1 MVRNMLKRG
10 IYVLFV
16 ALGVLSVL
24 ISLYVSPL
32 TGGILHFEGPSQLYF
47 ALFISSILTA
57 IGLYAYKRS
66 FLPALM
72 GFGISIALLLI
83 FITLF
88 SLHPLVL
95 FLFPLTLI
103 LVVVITIFKDFP
115 HSFALRVVSITF
127 AVALISF
134 VTLLSWSACYYNSK
148 VIYVKK
154 MQLPESCIDLTDKLD
169 DYPSIKE
176 AISSAKSKVNVNFE
190 ELPKIDE
197 ISTNYTKAGDSF
209 FYIKVGDNYYKVF
222 LFKAVGVRKLN
233 YVPKNYSKIDEN
245 DLKLYPSLEK
255 IIDSIDSDVEDYG
268 GLHYIAVSSEEL
280 YKMKELVSEKGH
292 VIEFNGNYYEIHV
305 EYSIHLEKIE
315 YPFKCVKVSEE
326 ELSKYPTLK
335 RAIYLAN
342 KNGKAMLTVPPEEWS
357 RTLNFIREIRG
368 CIEVNGSCY
377 TFEFMM
383 AD

>member
-1 MVRNMLKRG
+1 MPKRG
-10 IYVLFV
+10 IYALFV
-16 ALGVLSVL
+16 AFGVLSVL

-32 TGGILHFEGPSQLYF
+32 TGGILHIEGPSQLHF

-66 FLPALM
+66 FLSALM
-72 GFGISIALLLI
+72 GFSISIALLLI
-83 FITLF
+83 FIALF

-95 FLFPLTLI
+95 FLFPLILI

-115 HSFALRVVSITF
+115 HSFTLRMVSITF

-134 VTLLSWSACYYNSK
+134 VALLSWSACYYNSK

-154 MQLPESCIDLTDKLD
+154 MQLPESYIDLTDKLD
-169 DYPSIKE
+169 DYPSIKK
-176 AISSAKSKVNVNFE
+176 AISSAKSEVNVNFE
-190 ELPKIDE
+190 ELHRIDE
-197 ISTNYTKAGDSF
+197 ISANYTKAGDSF
-209 FYIKVGDNYYKVF
+209 FYIRVGDSYYKIF
-222 LFKAVGVRKLN
+222 LFKVVGVRKLN
-233 YVPKNYSKIDEN
+233 YVPKNYSKIDED

-255 IIDSIDSDVEDYG
+255 IIGSVDSDVEDYG
-268 GLHYIAVSSEEL
+268 GLHYITVSSEEL
-280 YKMKELVSEKGH
+280 CKMKEFVSEKGH
-292 VIEFNGNYYEIHV
+292 TIQFNGNYYEIHV
-305 EYSIHLEKIE
+305 ECSIHLEKIE

-335 RAIYLAN
+335 RAISLAN
-342 KNGKAMLTVPPEEWS
+342 KNGKAVLTAPPEEWS
-357 RTLNFIREIRG
+357 RTLNFIREIRD

-377 TFEFMM
+377 TVEFMM